1 MTPRRFL
8 GSMVAAGVA
17 VACLSSDTTAAADPM
32 LLVEVIIL
40 VAMAAW
46 VIRLLFTGIEGAAL
60 ARTLQ
65 AQSEPAARFDVPFRR
80 LRVAGR
86 GAFALG
92 LVAPRIYVSRDLEV
106 MLNDDELRGVLLHE
120 EHHRATRAPL
130 RGAAL
135 LAWLSVLG
143 GVAPVRAQLTRRLAD
158 LECFADAHALGL
170 GVSPATLASA
180 LLKTAGA
187 RPADATG
194 ARPTD
199 ATARAFT
206 DASAPRGGPARGRR
220 RATDSASEH
229 AARMGARGRRG
240 RAASGLSSGRRR
252 PLRLSRPSRSS
263 ARAPLQLLGADP
275 CDGHRDRRLREV
287 PTAPYG
293 DCEGRR
299 KTPDACRRPVRPL
312 AAPVRRRAVHY
323 TLVVAE
329 PAVSPRNHARIRV
342 RAELARPAADDL
354 RRFLAV
360 APQDPRAALTQDLL
374 AGRDPE
380 R

>member
-17 VACLSSDTTAAADPM
+17 VACLSSDTTAAAGPM

-187 RPADATG
+187 RPADAT
-194 ARPTD
+194 
-199 ATARAFT
+199 ARAFT
-206 DASAPRGGPARGRR
+206 DASAPRVAALLEAAAGQPTARRS
-220 RATDSASEH
+220 TPLEWVPV
-229 AARMGARGRRG
+229 AAAV
-240 RAASGLSSGRRR
+240 AL
-252 PLRLSRPSRSS
+252 
-263 ARAPLQLLGADP
+263 LLG
-275 CDGHRDRRLREV
+275 CH
-287 PTAPYG
+287 
-293 DCEGRR
+293 
-299 KTPDACRRPVRPL
+299 
-312 AAPVRRRAVHY
+312 
-323 TLVVAE
+323 LVGVA
-329 PAVSPRNHARIRV
+329 
-342 RAELARPAADDL
+342 L
-354 RRFLAV
+354 F
-360 APQDPRAALTQDLL
+360 
-374 AGRDPE
+374 G
-380 R
+380 